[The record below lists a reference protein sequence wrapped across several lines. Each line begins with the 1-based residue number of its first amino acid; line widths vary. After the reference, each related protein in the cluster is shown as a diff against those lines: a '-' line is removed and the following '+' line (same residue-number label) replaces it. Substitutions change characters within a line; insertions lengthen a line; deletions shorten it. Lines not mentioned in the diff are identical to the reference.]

1 MADVL
6 NVVKSLRSHYPTPM
20 SDAQRGDLLNRAA
33 WVAGDGWGLLDK
45 PSESHVPQPRTGHL
59 VAGDILF
66 DRTSG
71 HHFDV
76 LVDGEGDA
84 RPEFIDDGPMDP
96 SRWVAPVEP
105 SSTMP
110 DGSGSTKSDPP
121 DQTPKP
127 PSDRGLEGILERL
140 TAIQEKL
147 DTLAATLDRLSSRP
161 APPYSAPLGPF
172 GTIVLHPVDQK

>member
-6 NVVKSLRSHYPTPM
+6 NVMKSLRSHYPTPM

-45 PSESHVPQPRTGHL
+45 PSGSHVPQPRTGHL

-121 DQTPKP
+121 NQTPKP
-127 PSDRGLEGILERL
+127 PSDLALEGILERL
-140 TAIQEKL
+140 TAIQKTL
-147 DTLAATLDRLSSRP
+147 DTLVGRP
-161 APPYSAPLGPF
+161 PVSYSAPLGPF